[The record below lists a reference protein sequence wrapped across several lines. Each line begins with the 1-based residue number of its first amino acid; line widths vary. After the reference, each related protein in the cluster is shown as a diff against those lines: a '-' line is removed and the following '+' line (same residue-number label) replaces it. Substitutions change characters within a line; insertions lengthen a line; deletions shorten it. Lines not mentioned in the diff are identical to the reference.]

1 MSQKKNKNSFKTILG
16 GLLAVV
22 IAILMMLTGGDLSSI
37 GLDDPAALPPDNGSN
52 AALTQQDN
60 TPAGETETIRED
72 GQYSSKAEVG
82 RYLYLY
88 GRLPGNYLTK
98 DEASDL
104 GWDNK
109 KGNLWEVAPGMSIGG
124 DRFGNYE
131 GLLPKGKNYFE
142 CDINYQGGYRGSE
155 RIIYSS
161 DGYIY
166 YTADHYET
174 FEQLYP

>member
-1 MSQKKNKNSFKTILG
+1 MSQRKKNTGKTLLG
-16 GLLAVV
+16 GLLA
-22 IAILMMLTGGDLSSI
+22 IILAIVMMLAGGDL
-37 GLDDPAALPPDNGSN
+37 DDLGSDDLTSLPPDTGTRNQI
-52 AALTQQDN
+52 AAATDM
-60 TPAGETETIRED
+60 PAGETETIREN
-72 GQYSSKAEVG
+72 GEYSSKSEVG

-88 GRLPGNYLTK
+88 GKLPGNFITK

-109 KGNLWEVAPGMSIGG
+109 KGNLWEVAPGKSIGG

-131 GLLPKGKNYFE
+131 GLLPKGKTYYE
-142 CDINYQGGYRGSE
+142 CDINYKGGYRGSE
-155 RIIYSS
+155 RIVYSA

-166 YTADHYET
+166 YTADHYES